1 MTFLD
6 ENFYIKLT
14 LKKFSIKVTL
24 SISLCLAVLCIP
36 TFATAQT
43 GAGLQITGLY
53 AENPVAQGQNYRLFV
68 QLSIQNRN
76 PQPSPDLL
84 LRLTYT
90 TATGQQITLENETL
104 PALYHHKPEEIRL
117 APIPAASTID
127 LRGFVLLPLT
137 WYRGAGRLEASLFT
151 CQAQRPN
158 CQFLA
163 RQDIPLSLY

>member
-1 MTFLD
+1 MNISFFKSIIFTLFCFCSLL
-6 ENFYIKLT
+6 LT
-14 LKKFSIKVTL
+14 LSV
-24 SISLCLAVLCIP
+24 S
-36 TFATAQT
+36 ATAQT

-76 PQPSPDLL
+76 PHPSPDLL

-137 WYRGAGRLEASLFT
+137 WYRGAGTLEASLFT
-151 CQAQRPN
+151 CKAHSPS

-163 RQDIPLSLY
+163 RQDIPLTLY